1 MRSEHG
7 GLQLLGRRNVRDGA
21 ALLHHHTNTDAR
33 ERYAAHWHKVAGF
46 VVIVHRRHRED
57 DGVERLLRELLVD
70 VKRWSDS
77 KGHLMAFLPLEFS
90 SDGLRRDLGRSDA
103 EYTHLGSGGEG
114 RCDDECKRTD
124 GYSAKRW
131 AHEVLKERCCG
142 HCARIYTRG
151 RLSPIRFTG
160 RVGRGIPALFSSQGE
175 CVVGHARNLVGAGE
189 YASLLKP

>member
-33 ERYAAHWHKVAGF
+33 ERYAAHWREVAGF

-77 KGHLMAFLPLEFS
+77 KGHLMAGPV
-90 SDGLRRDLGRSDA
+90 LRI
-103 EYTHLGSGGEG
+103 HW
-114 RCDDECKRTD
+114 RCPPPPFP
-124 GYSAKRW
+124 SAHPHK
-131 AHEVLKERCCG
+131 H
-142 HCARIYTRG
+142 
-151 RLSPIRFTG
+151 P
-160 RVGRGIPALFSSQGE
+160 P
-175 CVVGHARNLVGAGE
+175 
-189 YASLLKP
+189 P